1 MYAKFLMVMSMS
13 GGKKKRTKVRMFT
26 EVELKRRLR
35 QGIDDAV
42 KRIMLLCIVAA
53 RDKFKLDAEDT
64 VDFMETMARYIKWE
78 KEGLVDL
85 NVASE
90 SLKKNTGIDLKLSR
104 W

>member
-1 MYAKFLMVMSMS
+1 MVMSMS

-53 RDKFKLDAEDT
+53 RDKFKLDAEET

-78 KEGLVDL
+78 KDCLVNL

>member
-1 MYAKFLMVMSMS
+1 MVISMS

-53 RDKFKLDAEDT
+53 RDKFKLDAEET

-85 NVASE
+85 NVASK

>member
-1 MYAKFLMVMSMS
+1 MSMS

-53 RDKFKLDAEDT
+53 RDKFKLDAEET

-78 KEGLVDL
+78 KDGLVDL

>member
-1 MYAKFLMVMSMS
+1 MAISMS

-53 RDKFKLDAEDT
+53 RDKFKLDAEET

>member
-1 MYAKFLMVMSMS
+1 MS
-13 GGKKKRTKVRMFT
+13 GGKKKRTKVRMFN
-26 EVELKRRLR
+26 EIELKRRLR

>member
-1 MYAKFLMVMSMS
+1 MS

-35 QGIDDAV
+35 QGIDAAV

-53 RDKFKLDAEDT
+53 RDKFKLDAEET
-64 VDFMETMARYIKWE
+64 VDFMETMARYSKWE
-78 KEGLVDL
+78 KDGLVDL

>member
-1 MYAKFLMVMSMS
+1 MS

-53 RDKFKLDAEDT
+53 RDKFKLDAEET

>member
-1 MYAKFLMVMSMS
+1 MVISMS

-53 RDKFKLDAEDT
+53 RDKFKLDAEET